1 MRSRDA
7 AARVPCWRR
16 WQAGKD
22 PAAAGEFGQ
31 PGRTPPQRAKD
42 FLGLAFTV
50 AIIGAI
56 LLFATNVLAS
66 QCRPEPHPRAGPG
79 ACSGLA
85 AIADHIRGI
94 GGLCVLAC
102 AALAVIAFV
111 WYMFWGY
118 KTNGQV
124 ERDRDV

>member
-1 MRSRDA
+1 MRSRGA
-7 AARVPCWRR
+7 TARIPCWQR
-16 WQAGKD
+16 WQADRD
-22 PAAAGEFGQ
+22 PVAADGSGQ
-31 PGRTPPQRAKD
+31 PGRPPPHRAKD

-56 LLFATNVLAS
+56 LLFATNALAS
-66 QCRPEPHPRAGPG
+66 QCRVDLHPRTGPG
-79 ACSGLA
+79 ACSGLP

-94 GGLCVLAC
+94 GALCVLAC
-102 AALAVIAFV
+102 AALAAIAFI

-124 ERDRDV
+124 EGDRDV

>member
-7 AARVPCWRR
+7 AARIPCWQR

-22 PAAAGEFGQ
+22 PAAASGVGE
-31 PGRTPPQRAKD
+31 PGRPLPHRAKD

-56 LLFATNVLAS
+56 LLFVTNGLAS
-66 QCRPEPHPRAGPG
+66 QCRESHPRTGPG
-79 ACSGLA
+79 ACSGIPA
-85 AIADHIRGI
+85 VAERIRGI
-94 GGLCVLAC
+94 GTLFVLAC
-102 AALAVIAFV
+102 AALAVITFI
-111 WYMFWGY
+111 WYMFRGY

-124 ERDRDV
+124 EGDRDI